1 MKVARSRS
9 ALMPALVAA
18 LSHQG
23 ADAAYHAHVEHDRVL
38 GHPVPRTAHVVV
50 YLLCKDRPTAVAVRR
65 KSGWGWESVERSTS
79 PYRLLVGRY
88 YLWLPEDPEVPPRSS
103 RRVIAEVLSGLR
115 GVRI

>member
-23 ADAAYHAHVEHDRVL
+23 ADAAYHAHVEYDRVL
-38 GHPVPRTAHVVV
+38 GQPVPTTAHVVV

-65 KSGWGWESVERSTS
+65 KSGWGWKSVERTTS
-79 PYRLLVGRY
+79 PYRLLVGQY
-88 YLWLPEDPEVPPRSS
+88 YLWFADDPETPRRSPRSLT
-103 RRVIAEVLSGLR
+103 AEVLSGLR